1 MKPDIS
7 SREHIELLVNTFY
20 EKVQNDDVI
29 AHFFNDVAQVN
40 WEKHLPKMYDFWD
53 SIIRNQHN
61 YHGSPMPK
69 HIALSEK
76 SSMKK
81 EHFER
86 WLQLFNSTLD
96 ELFEAITLIQ
106 THKIEKFPVILVGS
120 SFWVGLLDWIKATLL
135 ERFETISAKDLDLI
149 NVVDTSDEVIEILN
163 NFYTEYQLSPNF

>member
-96 ELFEAITLIQ
+96 ELFEG
-106 THKIEKFPVILVGS
+106 EKTELAKTRALSIATVME
-120 SFWVGLLDWIKATLL
+120 IKVYAP
-135 ERFETISAKDLDLI
+135 
-149 NVVDTSDEVIEILN
+149 
-163 NFYTEYQLSPNF
+163 QQ